1 MACFLSGRSSFISPG
16 PDGTVTLNFN
26 FPGCTTVCQP
36 LFWHSNLHLYSSSQM
51 NTLALV
57 KTWIP
62 LYSFPSSLL
71 SKRGFLHSLA
81 LLLNCY
87 LVARRCC
94 YWMCEYGKWLAY
106 FFFSP
111 RSTGSNRQLHC
122 PGRCALCHAQ
132 EKAQQVLPQPPP
144 PHQWAPEVQLVILL
158 DLFCLDLWSGKLS
171 YLRCCKIACCNLSW
185 ITCHLINHI
194 NLCAFSMF
202 FVLFCLTF

>member
-106 FFFSP
+106 FFFHQDLLGAIGNCIVLGDVHSAMP
-111 RSTGSNRQLHC
+111 KRKPSKSC
-122 PGRCALCHAQ
+122 PS
-132 EKAQQVLPQPPP
+132 LP
-144 PHQWAPEVQLVILL
+144 
-158 DLFCLDLWSGKLS
+158 
-171 YLRCCKIACCNLSW
+171 
-185 ITCHLINHI
+185 HLINGLLKC
-194 NLCAFSMF
+194 N
-202 FVLFCLTF
+202 